1 MIRLEPTERPHTFG
15 GPGGRTVQSLDNLRV
30 ANRYFGG
37 ARSVLRPLRA
47 LFEARQAAAVRVL
60 DLGCGS
66 GDIARVLVARARADG
81 VRMRVVAVDDDPVVV
96 GHAAAAC
103 RDWPEIDVVRAD
115 ARQPPFAGK
124 AFDYVIASMLLHYFA
139 FGEAERLLHDW
150 RRLAT
155 AAVIAADVER
165 HWVPYLAIRVL
176 GQVSSSPLFDEGHRR
191 TIRRGFTSVE
201 LAELGSRAGF
211 AQVRVSRQ
219 FPYRLCFVG
228 QV

>member
-1 MIRLEPTERPHTFG
+1 MIRLEPSERPHTFG

-37 ARSVLRPLRA
+37 ASSVLRPLGA
-47 LFEARQAAAVRVL
+47 LLETRRPGVVRVL
-60 DLGCGS
+60 DVGCGS
-66 GDIARVLVARARADG
+66 GDIARALVARARAAG
-81 VRMRVVAVDDDPVVV
+81 VRLRVVAVDADPLVV

-115 ARQPPFAGK
+115 ARQPPFADK
-124 AFDYVIASMLLHYFA
+124 AFDYVIASMLLHYFD
-139 FGEAERLLHDW
+139 FGEAERLLDTW
-150 RRLAT
+150 RRLAA

-165 HWVPYLAIRVL
+165 HWLPYLAIRIL

-191 TIRRGFTSVE
+191 TIRRGFTTVE
-201 LAELGSRAGF
+201 LSQLGSRAGF
-211 AQVRVSRQ
+211 AHVRVSRQ